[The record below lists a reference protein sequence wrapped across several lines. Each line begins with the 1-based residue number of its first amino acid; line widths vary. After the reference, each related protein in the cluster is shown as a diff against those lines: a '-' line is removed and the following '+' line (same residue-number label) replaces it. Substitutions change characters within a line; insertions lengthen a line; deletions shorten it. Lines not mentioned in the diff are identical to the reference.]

1 MDTQHI
7 DSQLARLE
15 ALQGTDAA
23 IFSLAVHA
31 FIEGSLRERY
41 DLTIMEMGFNDLVY
55 RFLLECKEK
64 DPGYI
69 PEYPILKEL
78 KHTHMETNEVRHR
91 FAQAQ
96 VSSAEVATLE
106 LECFCKLARL
116 GGQERLAQIRTY
128 LSSWDQ
134 RLS

>member
-1 MDTQHI
+1 MNTAYV

-15 ALQGTDAA
+15 ALQGSDPA

-41 DLTIMEMGFNDLVY
+41 EITTVEMGFNDLVS
-55 RFLLECKEK
+55 RFLAECKEA
-64 DPGYI
+64 DSGFI

-91 FAQAQ
+91 FSQAE
-96 VSSAEVATLE
+96 VSTAEVATLE
-106 LECFCKLARL
+106 L
-116 GGQERLAQIRTY
+116 
-128 LSSWDQ
+128 
-134 RLS
+134 